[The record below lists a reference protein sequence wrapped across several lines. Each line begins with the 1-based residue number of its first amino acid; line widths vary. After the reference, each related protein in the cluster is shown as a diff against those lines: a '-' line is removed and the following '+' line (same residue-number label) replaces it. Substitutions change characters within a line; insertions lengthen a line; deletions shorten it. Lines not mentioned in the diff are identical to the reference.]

1 MIKKNNSTPVTTAS
15 GPAHSTG
22 TSGRWRQAATTS
34 DVEGVSPSQP
44 KAGRRSNK
52 AQSKRPGAG
61 TSEQGTPPVVPS
73 LDGTTLQDAGDRTRL
88 CLSQLA
94 NERVG
99 FMRPTIS
106 HLGGKDHQASPAESS
121 RELWVRQL
129 FSLAGLLES
138 GTILLCTTTAWVTV
152 GLDWRNQSGVHSQLG
167 TTEEGQTICNDLQ
180 TAAGI
185 VAGDGKVEVT
195 EEHTLVETRAPAS
208 RQTRAAAF
216 SNENPRLPSTQDRG
230 HAARWWPKKS
240 RRRPHRQVREDR
252 GNGSH
257 KRRRSSTRKS

>member
-1 MIKKNNSTPVTTAS
+1 MDKKNNSTPVTTAS

-34 DVEGVSPSQP
+34 VVEGVSPSQP
-44 KAGRRSNK
+44 R
-52 AQSKRPGAG
+52 AG

-99 FMRPTIS
+99 FMRPTTS
-106 HLGGKDHQASPAESS
+106 HLGGKDHQASPAKSS

-129 FSLAGLLES
+129 FPLAGLLES
-138 GTILLCTTTAWVTV
+138 GTILLCTTTARVTV
-152 GLDWRNQSGVHSQLG
+152 GLDWRNQSGVHSKLG

-180 TAAGI
+180 TAASWRAMGRSRSRRN
-185 VAGDGKVEVT
+185 
-195 EEHTLVETRAPAS
+195 TLVETRAPAS

-216 SNENPRLPSTQDRG
+216 SKENPRLPSTPDRG

-240 RRRPHRQVREDR
+240 
-252 GNGSH
+252 
-257 KRRRSSTRKS
+257 